1 MFIILLFSL
10 IITTKG
16 GGTNPSP
23 PTSNNIKGGTKGN
36 MNTTNIKEQ
45 LANKYNDYLER
56 KSLGLDNMT
65 PDIQERSGDTVED
78 SIYNKLYKNQIEIN
92 KLEQRY
98 IKENKEIDITKAAK
112 RLTELNGK
120 IEKTRTA
127 LNNFSK
133 NYQEELEK
141 LQDQELSNEHSV
153 MGRIRIINKYN
164 ELSEE
169 MENLPTYQNL
179 SMELNDY
186 NVEKY
191 MLEKKVAQFENENKA
206 LISEI
211 LRHKKRE
218 EVESYLESKEV

>member
-1 MFIILLFSL
+1 MEINL
-10 IITTKG
+10 
-16 GGTNPSP
+16 
-23 PTSNNIKGGTKGN
+23 
-36 MNTTNIKEQ
+36 KEQ
-45 LANKYNDYLER
+45 LANKFNDYLER
-56 KSLGLDNMT
+56 KSLGLDSMI
-65 PDIQERSGDTVED
+65 PDIEERADGSIES
-78 SIYNKLYKNQIEIN
+78 SIYNKLYKHQIEIN
-92 KLEQRY
+92 KLENKY
-98 IKENKEIDITKAAK
+98 IKENKDIDITKATTRVK
-112 RLTELNGK
+112 ELDGK
-120 IEKTRTA
+120 IEKTKTA

-133 NYQEELEK
+133 NYQEELERM
-141 LQDQELSNEHSV
+141 QDEELKHEHSV

-211 LRHKKRE
+211 MRHKKRK